1 MHQDAR
7 PPSTL
12 SEKTLVPFLALAF
25 GFTWGIAALL
35 ILFPEPLAAVFGEV
49 RLSNPLYILAVYSPG
64 FAAIFLVW
72 RHAGA
77 TGLLGFLR
85 RLTLWRAPRGWWA
98 FLILGIPAVF
108 YAGAALKGSL
118 GDPFPFSPWT
128 QVFPALALHLF
139 LGPIEELGWRGYAL
153 PLLQRRLNPLG
164 AGLLLGLVWAVWHI
178 PAFLLGGTV
187 QSAWSFGPF
196 FAGVIAI
203 SVIMTPMFNAAR
215 GSLLLPFLY
224 HFQMNNPIWP
234 DAQPWDTAGFV
245 GIAVAVVWLNR
256 HTMLQRGAGV
266 TRVLPSEGRD
276 EA

>member
-1 MHQDAR
+1 M
-7 PPSTL
+7 
-12 SEKTLVPFLALAF
+12 
-25 GFTWGIAALL
+25 
-35 ILFPEPLAAVFGEV
+35 
-49 RLSNPLYILAVYSPG
+49 
-64 FAAIFLVW
+64 
-72 RHAGA
+72 
-77 TGLLGFLR
+77 
-85 RLTLWRAPRGWWA
+85 
-98 FLILGIPAVF
+98 VF

-196 FAGVIAI
+196 FAGVIAV

-266 TRVLPSEGRD
+266 TRVLPSEGRA